1 MGHVRISAVFLV
13 VLLVFAPGVL
23 GAQGAEPIPAA
34 TCFVFIDTQFIW
46 TLEMVLNPY
55 GRAIPILNIIT
66 LARGEWDFRPDQ
78 VILVNPE
85 GRTAEVERFSMNTG
99 VEDEPYLTNYLKVL
113 GNSFIGVD
121 LIGELEDFK
130 ELREAGIEL
139 GDNLFSLAP
148 VHPAVFESL
157 ASKIN
162 QINVDS
168 PDIREDYRVLG
179 ISFFGKRERAERGY

>member
-1 MGHVRISAVFLV
+1 
-13 VLLVFAPGVL
+13 
-23 GAQGAEPIPAA
+23 
-34 TCFVFIDTQFIW
+34 
-46 TLEMVLNPY
+46 MVLNPY

-121 LIGELEDFK
+121 LIGEFEDFRQLK
-130 ELREAGIEL
+130 EVRIEL
-139 GDNLFSLAP
+139 GKNLFRLTP
-148 VHPAVFESL
+148 VHPVAYESL

-168 PDIREDYRVLG
+168 PDIRDDFKVLG
-179 ISFFGKRERAERGY
+179 IILMGEREVRSVN